1 MTETA
6 EYDIGVDFEEDKEER
21 WKRYREI
28 VAKLRLI
35 DDDFMSQVLNDNL
48 PAVKCILDIV
58 LERDDLEVISAK
70 TQVEY
75 KSAASRSIKLDVR
88 AEDADGKLY
97 NIEIQRSDRGAGA
110 KRARFHS
117 SALDGGMLDKSQDFS
132 ELADTYV
139 IFFTEK
145 DTFGAGIAMYHV
157 ERKIE
162 ELDNRYFGDGSHIIY
177 INGAYRDTSTLIGK
191 LIHDFYCDK
200 AGDMYL
206 PPLAEKVRYYKEDE
220 EGNGSMCRIVE
231 EEVRREREKGE
242 KIGEER
248 GVKKAN
254 IRTALSMIKK
264 GVLTLEDIAE
274 YSGLPIEE
282 VRKLAEKHTA

>member
-1 MTETA
+1 
-6 EYDIGVDFEEDKEER
+6 
-21 WKRYREI
+21 
-28 VAKLRLI
+28 
-35 DDDFMSQVLNDNL
+35 
-48 PAVKCILDIV
+48 
-58 LERDDLEVISAK
+58 
-70 TQVEY
+70 
-75 KSAASRSIKLDVR
+75 
-88 AEDADGKLY
+88 
-97 NIEIQRSDRGAGA
+97 
-110 KRARFHS
+110 
-117 SALDGGMLDKSQDFS
+117 MLDKSQDFS

-206 PPLAEKVRYYKEDE
+206 SPLAEKVRYYKEDE

-242 KIGEER
+242 KIGAR
-248 GVKKAN
+248 QAN
-254 IRTALSMIKK
+254 IRTALALIKDGTLSLEK
-264 GVLTLEDIAE
+264 IADSCGLTLD
-274 YSGLPIEE
+274 E
-282 VRKLAEKHTA
+282 VKELAKKQSA

>member
-1 MTETA
+1 MTETE
-6 EYDIGVDFEEDKEER
+6 EYDIGIDFEEDKEER

-177 INGAYRDTSTLIGK
+177 INGAYRDTSTLIG
-191 LIHDFYCDK
+191 DFYCDK

>member
-6 EYDIGVDFEEDKEER
+6 ELFDTNIDFEEDKEER

-58 LERDDLEVISAK
+58 LDERDDLEVISAK

-117 SALDGGMLDKSQDFS
+117 SALDGGMLDKSQDFL

-231 EEVRREREKGE
+231 EEVRR
-242 KIGEER
+242 GEER
-248 GVKKAN
+248 GARKAN
-254 IRTALSMIKK
+254 IKTALAMIQKNMSFE
-264 GVLTLEDIAE
+264 VISEIT
-274 YSGLPIEE
+274 GLSISEIE
-282 VRKLAEKHTA
+282 KLAEKHTA

>member
-1 MTETA
+1 M
-6 EYDIGVDFEEDKEER
+6 
-21 WKRYREI
+21 KR
-28 VAKLRLI
+28 
-35 DDDFMSQVLNDNL
+35 
-48 PAVKCILDIV
+48 
-58 LERDDLEVISAK
+58 
-70 TQVEY
+70 T

-162 ELDNRYFGDGSHIIY
+162 ELDNRYLFWRRLAHNIHKRSLSRHKHADRQ
-177 INGAYRDTSTLIGK
+177 ADTRLLLRQG
-191 LIHDFYCDK
+191 
-200 AGDMYL
+200 G
-206 PPLAEKVRYYKEDE
+206 
-220 EGNGSMCRIVE
+220 
-231 EEVRREREKGE
+231 
-242 KIGEER
+242 
-248 GVKKAN
+248 
-254 IRTALSMIKK
+254 
-264 GVLTLEDIAE
+264 
-274 YSGLPIEE
+274 
-282 VRKLAEKHTA
+282 

>member
-1 MTETA
+1 M
-6 EYDIGVDFEEDKEER
+6 
-21 WKRYREI
+21 KR
-28 VAKLRLI
+28 
-35 DDDFMSQVLNDNL
+35 
-48 PAVKCILDIV
+48 
-58 LERDDLEVISAK
+58 
-70 TQVEY
+70 T

-231 EEVRREREKGE
+231 EEVRR
-242 KIGEER
+242 GEER
-248 GVKKAN
+248 GIKKAN
-254 IRTALSMIKK
+254 IRTALALIKDGTLSLEK
-264 GVLTLEDIAE
+264 IADSCGLTLD
-274 YSGLPIEE
+274 E
-282 VRKLAEKHTA
+282 VKELAKKQSA

>member
-1 MTETA
+1 MTETE
-6 EYDIGVDFEEDKEER
+6 EYDIGIDFEEDKEER

-177 INGAYRDTSTLIGK
+177 IN
-191 LIHDFYCDK
+191 
-200 AGDMYL
+200 
-206 PPLAEKVRYYKEDE
+206 
-220 EGNGSMCRIVE
+220 
-231 EEVRREREKGE
+231 
-242 KIGEER
+242 
-248 GVKKAN
+248 
-254 IRTALSMIKK
+254 
-264 GVLTLEDIAE
+264 
-274 YSGLPIEE
+274 
-282 VRKLAEKHTA
+282 

>member
-1 MTETA
+1 M
-6 EYDIGVDFEEDKEER
+6 
-21 WKRYREI
+21 KR
-28 VAKLRLI
+28 
-35 DDDFMSQVLNDNL
+35 
-48 PAVKCILDIV
+48 
-58 LERDDLEVISAK
+58 
-70 TQVEY
+70 T

-231 EEVRREREKGE
+231 EEVRR
-242 KIGEER
+242 GEER
-248 GVKKAN
+248 GARKAN
-254 IRTALSMIKK
+254 IKTALAMIQKNMSFE
-264 GVLTLEDIAE
+264 VISEIT
-274 YSGLPIEE
+274 GLSISEIE
-282 VRKLAEKHTA
+282 KLAEKHTA

>member
-1 MTETA
+1 MAARDFTEIFQRRNKIHLTTT
-6 EYDIGVDFEEDKEER
+6 DICGR
-21 WKRYREI
+21 I
-28 VAKLRLI
+28 
-35 DDDFMSQVLNDNL
+35 
-48 PAVKCILDIV
+48 
-58 LERDDLEVISAK
+58 
-70 TQVEY
+70 
-75 KSAASRSIKLDVR
+75 RSIKLDVR
-88 AEDADGKLY
+88 EEDADGKLY

-206 PPLAEKVRYYKEDE
+206 LPLAEKVRYYKEDE

-231 EEVRREREKGE
+231 EEVRR
-242 KIGEER
+242 GEER
-248 GVKKAN
+248 GARKAN
-254 IRTALSMIKK
+254 IKTALAMIQKNMSFE
-264 GVLTLEDIAE
+264 VISEIT
-274 YSGLPIEE
+274 GLSISEIE
-282 VRKLAEKHTA
+282 KLAEKHTA

>member
-1 MTETA
+1 M
-6 EYDIGVDFEEDKEER
+6 
-21 WKRYREI
+21 KR
-28 VAKLRLI
+28 
-35 DDDFMSQVLNDNL
+35 
-48 PAVKCILDIV
+48 
-58 LERDDLEVISAK
+58 
-70 TQVEY
+70 T

-177 INGAYRDTSTLIGK
+177 INGAYRDISTLIGK

-231 EEVRREREKGE
+231 EEVRR
-242 KIGEER
+242 GEER
-248 GVKKAN
+248 GARKAN
-254 IRTALSMIKK
+254 IKTALAMIQKNMSFE
-264 GVLTLEDIAE
+264 VISEIT
-274 YSGLPIEE
+274 GLSISEIE
-282 VRKLAEKHTA
+282 KLAEKHTA